1 MNWFENSTL
10 RTSFLVSQSIKLD
23 PTMVQNL
30 LTNFYSIIIKNTS
43 SFIAG
48 MAIAFIFEWRSAL
61 LGIIVIPMM
70 MLSGYL
76 SVIFYRD

>member
-1 MNWFENSTL
+1 M
-10 RTSFLVSQSIKLD
+10 D
-23 PTMVQNL
+23 PTIVQNL

-48 MAIAFIFEWRSAL
+48 IVIAFVYEWRLAL
-61 LGIIVIPMM
+61 LGFIVLPMM

-76 SVIFYRD
+76 SVIFYRN